1 MTTQQAREMAAAL
14 IRAAEQAEANGQAE
28 INLISSLQAADDV
41 ARAELLSAI
50 SEAAGK

>member
-28 INLISSLQAADDV
+28 INLISSLQAADDI
-41 ARAELLSAI
+41 ARTELQAAI
-50 SEAAGK
+50 DAAKK